1 MLRRGGVSAACA
13 RALAAFWLPCVFG
26 VFLRVRALVLQS
38 AWRGGVGSCLVCIP
52 LSFGRH
58 ALVLTLAARVKS
70 GNSGANSESRVF
82 PIAYSGHAGSPMFP
96 RLKTHLREPIT
107 ENIGRLVVGSNQLC
121 ADEPFPTLVT
131 RVGTLFPQIL
141 LGSIS
146 KENGSHLV

>member
-1 MLRRGGVSAACA
+1 MG
-13 RALAAFWLPCVFG
+13 CVVWFFE
-26 VFLRVRALVLQS
+26 VFRTRQQILTRV
-38 AWRGGVGSCLVCIP
+38 
-52 LSFGRH
+52 
-58 ALVLTLAARVKS
+58 ARVKKVKK
-70 GNSGANSESRVF
+70 GQILDYGF
-82 PIAYSGHAGSPMFP
+82 LLLLIQIPILTALP
-96 RLKTHLREPIT
+96 RLKTPLREPIT